1 MRLFES
7 GHFIQVL
14 LYIIYYF
21 FQNVENA
28 VQNTLGF
35 LERMNLN
42 TLKTDPYALAIVS
55 YALAISD
62 SALKR
67 TFNDALK
74 EVKDSPEGN
83 IV

>member
-1 MRLFES
+1 MAVLHRFYCILFYV
-7 GHFIQVL
+7 I
-14 LYIIYYF
+14 

-35 LERMNLN
+35 LEQMDLN

-74 EVKDSPEGN
+74 EVKDSPDGN